1 MFQFDANLAIL
12 LSCVPQRPR
21 GPEATYKLRLKILEN
36 NSEIFSLK
44 YYAGS
49 MLSKLKVNF
58 PQADL
63 RRLIQLRAPVAVA
76 TRVDPRSTKLED

>member
-1 MFQFDANLAIL
+1 MRIS
-12 LSCVPQRPR
+12 LSCYPVYPR
-21 GPEATYKLRLKILEN
+21 DPEATYKLRLKILEN
-36 NSEIFSLK
+36 NSENFSLK